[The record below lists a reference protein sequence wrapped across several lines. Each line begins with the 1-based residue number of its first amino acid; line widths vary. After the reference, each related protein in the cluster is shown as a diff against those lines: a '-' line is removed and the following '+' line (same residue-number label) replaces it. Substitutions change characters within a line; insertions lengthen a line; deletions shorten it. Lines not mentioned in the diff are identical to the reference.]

1 MVLWFREYRLPL
13 NHDRENFIKKS
24 DSMAIGLYRTEWK
37 GGLAGQPR
45 ENVLYWRMNPDPGGN
60 GWDTSRDLVNALATT
75 FKPLW
80 LGMLPPE
87 YYLSCIFARQVGP
100 LSSSY
105 QSVDYEEFTEAG
117 TLGDGA
123 VAEQLCPCVTLI
135 PPMGVKSA
143 GRVFLPAVSKNQITL
158 NAPVAG
164 YLTAIA
170 AFFDAA
176 IAGFSVA
183 GGTASLGIYSR
194 KLNIS
199 SEVSSYNL
207 SPVIGYQRRRA
218 TPIGQ

>member
-1 MVLWFREYRLPL
+1 
-13 NHDRENFIKKS
+13 
-24 DSMAIGLYRTEWK
+24 MAIGLYRTEWK
-37 GGLAGQPR
+37 GSLSGQYR
-45 ENVLYWRMNPDPGGN
+45 ENVIYYRLNPDPGGN
-60 GWDTSRDLVNALATT
+60 GFDTAVQLITALNAT

-80 LGMLPPE
+80 LGMLPPD
-87 YYLSCIFARQVGP
+87 YWLSAIFARQVGP
-100 LSSSY
+100 LPSSY
-105 QSVDYEEFTEAG
+105 ASVDYEEFTQAG

-143 GRVFLPAVSKNQITL
+143 GKVFLPAVGKDQIQM
-158 NAPVAG
+158 NAPIAG

-170 AFFDAA
+170 AFFDPS

-183 GGTASLGIYSR
+183 GGTASIAIYSR

-199 SEVSSYNL
+199 NEVSTYNL

-218 TPIGQ
+218 RPIGS